1 MRRYHTVKKKYIPK
15 LPKDFQELLI
25 ASELELKKGITV
37 QSLRTLV
44 YLYTRGMQYYD
55 LVHKDNFRQFYSEQL
70 VSLLTRKDV
79 EQFLDKNPINF
90 DDKKDLD
97 KLFSEQNKKKV
108 SINNIHL
115 YKEPENTN
123 SINDNNQSIQNFA
136 QLVRRNS
143 LTVVKNK
150 MNVADI
156 RSLVKKKVLEASTNL
171 NKIDQ
176 KMTNE
181 VIEQMTVFESRKR
194 QKKVRKSNKNKE
206 KKDDV
211 SLDKINNNEEQDN
224 NNIILSNEDEL
235 KILELSGINN
245 IKKEEENKNKNK
257 NKISIGNND
266 MLIEIELYVKKSMD
280 EMDKALEE
288 LKASFEDEIKEA
300 EENGFDDIAEGLK
313 EDLQNELDNLKDQY
327 DEQRRVETEK
337 IKLKYSKKNSGLI
350 K

>member
-97 KLFSEQNKKKV
+97 KLFSEQNKKTV

-206 KKDDV
+206 KKNDAN
-211 SLDKINNNEEQDN
+211 LDKINNNEEQDN